1 MLARIKALFI
11 FIQFSITVG
20 IVVVAMFFFKKKIH
34 TIIKI
39 WMKFQVMCLGI
50 KIEEVGKLDESCDM
64 VLMNHQS
71 MLDII
76 IMEHIHS
83 KHLAWVGKKEIT
95 DLFFFG
101 HIMKMPEMISVDREN
116 KSGLIKLIND
126 SKDRL
131 SKGRPIAMF
140 PEGTRSNGE
149 QLLKFK
155 AGSSMVASKLGLR
168 VQPVI
173 LINTRGIL
181 DSQNLKVTS
190 GTVKVIYLEPVQ
202 AKRKSTWF
210 EDTEILMNEVLQN
223 ELKKA

>member
-126 SKDRL
+126 AKDRL